1 MSFTGVIQEGKVVAA
16 GPIALPDGTKVRIEP
31 EPAAVGQGPTL
42 AEDLREFIGAFEGLP
57 RDLAKNHDHY
67 LHGAPRR

>member
-1 MSFTGVIQEGKVVAA
+1 MSFNGVILEGQVVAT
-16 GPIALPDGTKVRIEP
+16 GRIALPNGTKVRIEL
-31 EPAAVGQGPTL
+31 ETEEGPRPSL

-57 RDLAKNHDHY
+57 PDLAKNHDHY